1 MVIKVLAAEA
11 DLTSASNVTNATLV
25 RVYNG
30 HSAVSVITRKDSGGS
45 TIGSM
50 TVLNGTVVFMEK
62 NATDMSIKHSNCFR
76 FPCVL
81 TLPKS
86 IYLETV

>member
-30 HSAVSVITRKDSGGS
+30 HSAVSVITRKDSGGNV
-45 TIGSM
+45 IGSM
-50 TVLNGTVVFMEK
+50 TVINGTVGVMEK
-62 NATDMSIKHSNCFR
+62 DATDT
-76 FPCVL
+76 L
-81 TLPKS
+81 TASSGGASVKVS
-86 IYLETV
+86 KIAFTR

>member
-50 TVLNGTVVFMEK
+50 RVLNGAVEVFEK
-62 NATDMSIKHSNCFR
+62 VATDTLSVASNGSSVKVTSIAFTR
-76 FPCVL
+76 
-81 TLPKS
+81 
-86 IYLETV
+86 

>member
-30 HSAVSVITRKDSGGS
+30 HSAVSVITRKDSGGT

-50 TVLNGTVVFMEK
+50 TVLNGAVEVFEK
-62 NATDMSIKHSNCFR
+62 VATDTLSVASNGSSVKVTSIAFTR
-76 FPCVL
+76 
-81 TLPKS
+81 
-86 IYLETV
+86 